1 MPSNTKK
8 KAGAERL
15 LTQPEAADLLNVSA
29 THVKRLRL
37 TGALPYVRLGA
48 PPLGAVRIKESD
60 LAAYVAA
67 HTEGDES

>member
-15 LTQPEAADLLNVSA
+15 LTQPEAAHLLNVSP
-29 THVKRLRL
+29 THIKRLRL
-37 TGALPYVRLGA
+37 SGVLPYVRLGV

-67 HTEGDES
+67 HTEGAEA